1 MYKDIG
7 NKVKGLAVVMAV
19 LGAIGAFIGG
29 LAMMD
34 ALGGVAIL
42 IALLGPVMMVLFS
55 WPLYA
60 FGELVSQTTSINEKL
75 DGIAGGAS
83 VKKEQKKED
92 NAQRKQK
99 LDALLASGSIS
110 EQEYHLALSKM

>member
-7 NKVKGLAVVMAV
+7 SKVKGLAVVMAV
-19 LGAIGAFIGG
+19 LGGIGAFIGG
-29 LAMMD
+29 LVMID
-34 ALGGVAIL
+34 LLGGAAIL

-60 FGELVSQTTSINEKL
+60 FGELVCQTTSINEKL
-75 DGIAGGAS
+75 SGTPAT
-83 VKKEQKKED
+83 KEQKPD
-92 NAQRKQK
+92 NTQRKQK
-99 LDALLASGSIS
+99 LDALLASGAIS

>member
-1 MYKDIG
+1 MYTNIG
-7 NKVKGLAVVMAV
+7 EKVKGLAVVLAV

-60 FGELVSQTTSINEKL
+60 FGELVSQTTAINEKL
-75 DGIAGGAS
+75 SGTPAT
-83 VKKEQKKED
+83 KEQKPD
-92 NAQRKQK
+92 NTQRKQK
-99 LDALLASGSIS
+99 LDALLASGAITES
-110 EQEYHLALSKM
+110 EYHLALSKM

>member
-7 NKVKGLAVVMAV
+7 NKVKVLAVVMAV
-19 LGAIGAFIGG
+19 LGGIGAFIGG
-29 LAMMD
+29 LAMID

-42 IALLGPVMMVLFS
+42 IALLGPVMMVLLS

-60 FGELVSQTTSINEKL
+60 FGELVSQTTAINEKL
-75 DGIAGGAS
+75 SGGGNFAA
-83 VKKEQKKED
+83 KEQKPD
-92 NAQRKQK
+92 NTQRKQK
-99 LDALLASGSIS
+99 LDALLASGAIS